1 MSFLPYPSRL
11 RTTDSMQEYNAADDH
26 LRTHLPGLISAT
38 FSLLPHLLA
47 AQIEIQN
54 TLLAVYYTTLH
65 NYCQEQQLPSPPP
78 PMETI
83 IQTWEIEFL
92 PIQKEIEAFAIM
104 THGKGAR
111 QPRNSDEHKNG
122 LQPNGF
128 GTRRI
133 SGQSLGRKP
142 SASPIRNLR
151 APSPVIEVKQPR
163 LNGIH
168 SPTPPSLANLAPK
181 PSYSAS
187 TSHTSPDLSDSSAY
201 HTPAYSPAAPR
212 YGQRQP
218 SATSVTSN
226 ASSTSQIASMAA
238 AAAKKKPPPPPPR
251 PNVHFVTA
259 LYDFDGE
266 SGGDLS
272 FREGDRIR
280 VIKKTDSTDDWWEGE
295 LRGVRGSFPANYC
308 S

>member
-1 MSFLPYPSRL
+1 
-11 RTTDSMQEYNAADDH
+11 MQEYNAADDH
-26 LRTHLPGLISAT
+26 LRAHLPGLLSAT

-65 NYCQEQQLPSPPP
+65 NYCVEQQLPSPPP
-78 PMETI
+78 PMETV
-83 IQTWEIEFL
+83 IQTWEVEFL
-92 PIQKEIEAFAIM
+92 PVQKEIEAFAIM
-104 THGKGAR
+104 THGKSGR
-111 QPRNSDEHKNG
+111 PPRNSDEHKNG
-122 LQPNGF
+122 LMPNGF
-128 GTRRI
+128 GTRRV

-142 SASPIRNLR
+142 SASPIRSLR
-151 APSPVIEVKQPR
+151 APSPVVEANKPR
-163 LNGIH
+163 LNGVH
-168 SPTPPSLANLAPK
+168 SPTPPSHANLAPK
-181 PSYSAS
+181 PSYPGSAS
-187 TSHTSPDLSDSSAY
+187 HASPELSDSSTY
-201 HTPAYSPAAPR
+201 HTPSYSPAAPR
-212 YGQRQP
+212 YDQRQH

-226 ASSTSQIASMAA
+226 ASSVSSHIASMAA
-238 AAAKKKPPPPPPR
+238 AAAKKRPPPPPPPR

-280 VIKKTDSTDDWWEGE
+280 VIKKTNSTDDWWEGE
-295 LRGVRGSFPANYC
+295 LRGIRGSFPANYC